1 MKPIFKVLICIV
13 AILFVVSPLIVYCL
27 TLHNEDFAEK
37 SSDFGIFGDYIGGTV
52 GTIIGA
58 ISIYLV
64 YITYT
69 SQVKFARRQDESMKR
84 QQFETTYFSLLEQQ
98 QMIRSQLK
106 GTIGDETY
114 EGIFYLQNL
123 KLQLSDA
130 LSELNYIQNEIT
142 EDNKVM
148 LKNRVN
154 SLYLDFFLP
163 NVSNL
168 GHFFRHLY
176 HILKHIEDS
185 NMPDARKYADLLQSQ
200 LSNDELYLLAING
213 ISNYGRRKMLPL
225 MDKYGLLENYNANG
239 DMLIVK
245 LLSIF
250 YKQTKSKYLMFKNGK
265 IIFVGGVHGVGKST
279 FSAVVKQKCRSIECL
294 SCSKII
300 KWENPSHKEVENVE
314 ETQDA
319 LLANLPYFIDQ
330 DKNYLLDGHFCLLT
344 EQGTIERVPMEVFE
358 VMSLSLIIVLKEEP
372 AIICQRLNKRDSH
385 NYPIELVTNFQEEEL
400 KYAAEVA
407 DTLGISLEICDREK
421 SEDIIE
427 YLKLQL
433 NDNAIFSK

>member
-1 MKPIFKVLICIV
+1 MKPIYKAFIWLLS
-13 AILFVVSPLIVYCL
+13 ILFVLSPIIVYCL
-27 TLHNEDFAEK
+27 TLHSTDFAEK
-37 SSDFGIFGDYIGGTV
+37 SSDFGVFGDYIGGTV
-52 GTIIGA
+52 GTIFGA
-58 ISIYLV
+58 ISIFLV

-98 QMIRSQLK
+98 QLIRSQIK
-106 GTIGDETY
+106 GKIGDKTY
-114 EGIFYLQNL
+114 EGILYLQNL
-123 KLQLSDA
+123 KSQLSDA
-130 LSELNYIQNEIT
+130 LSELNYIQDEIT
-142 EDNKVM
+142 EGNKIM

-154 SLYLDFFLP
+154 GLYLDFFLP

-168 GHFFRHLY
+168 GHYFRHLY

-279 FSAVVKQKCRSIECL
+279 FSAVVKQKCRAIECL
-294 SCSKII
+294 SSSKII

-314 ETQDA
+314 ETQDP

-344 EQGTIERVPMEVFE
+344 EQGTIERVPIEVFE
-358 VMSLSLIIVLKEEP
+358 VMSPSLIIVLKEEP

-407 DTLGISLEICDREK
+407 DTLGISLEICDSEK
-421 SEDIIE
+421 
-427 YLKLQL
+427 Q
-433 NDNAIFSK
+433 NAIVQSVEMQFK

>member
-27 TLHNEDFAEK
+27 TLQNENFAEK
-37 SSDFGIFGDYIGGTV
+37 SSDFGVFGDYIGGTV

-114 EGIFYLQNL
+114 EGILYLQNL

-130 LSELNYIQNEIT
+130 LSELNYIQDEIT
-142 EDNKVM
+142 EGNKVM

-154 SLYLDFFLP
+154 SLYMDFFLP

-168 GHFFRHLY
+168 GHYFRHLY

-265 IIFVGGVHGVGKST
+265 NIFVGGVHGVGKST
-279 FSAVVKQKCRSIECL
+279 FSVVVKQKCRSIECL

-314 ETQDA
+314 KTQDA

-358 VMSLSLIIVLKEEP
+358 VTSPSLIIVMKEEP
-372 AIICQRLNKRDSH
+372 AIICQRLNKRDSP
-385 NYPIELVTNFQEEEL
+385 NYPIELVTNFQKEEL
-400 KYAAEVA
+400 KSAAEVA
-407 DTLGISLEICDREK
+407 DTLGVPLEICNREN

-427 YLKLQL
+427 YVKMQL
-433 NDNAIFSK
+433 NDSVIFSK

>member
-27 TLHNEDFAEK
+27 TLQNENFAEK
-37 SSDFGIFGDYIGGTV
+37 SSDFGVFGDYIGGTL

-69 SQVKFARRQDESMKR
+69 SQVEFARRQDESMKR

-114 EGIFYLQNL
+114 EGILYLQNL

-130 LSELNYIQNEIT
+130 LSELNYIQDEIT

-154 SLYLDFFLP
+154 SLYMDFFLP

-168 GHFFRHLY
+168 GHYFRHLY
-176 HILKHIEDS
+176 HILKHVEDS

-265 IIFVGGVHGVGKST
+265 IIFVGGVHGGGKST

-314 ETQDA
+314 KTQDA

-344 EQGTIERVPMEVFE
+344 EQETIERVPMEVFE
-358 VMSLSLIIVLKEEP
+358 VMSPSLIIVMKEEP

-385 NYPIELVTNFQEEEL
+385 NYPIELVMNFQKEEL
-400 KYAAEVA
+400 KSAAEVA
-407 DTLGISLEICDREK
+407 DTLGVPLEICNREN

-427 YLKLQL
+427 YVKMQL
-433 NDNAIFSK
+433 NDSVIFSK

>member
-1 MKPIFKVLICIV
+1 MKPIFKVLICNV

-37 SSDFGIFGDYIGGTV
+37 SSDFGVFGDYIGGTV

-114 EGIFYLQNL
+114 EGILYLQNL

-154 SLYLDFFLP
+154 SLYLDFSF
-163 NVSNL
+163 
-168 GHFFRHLY
+168 
-176 HILKHIEDS
+176 
-185 NMPDARKYADLLQSQ
+185 Q
-200 LSNDELYLLAING
+200 
-213 ISNYGRRKMLPL
+213 
-225 MDKYGLLENYNANG
+225 
-239 DMLIVK
+239 
-245 LLSIF
+245 
-250 YKQTKSKYLMFKNGK
+250 
-265 IIFVGGVHGVGKST
+265 
-279 FSAVVKQKCRSIECL
+279 
-294 SCSKII
+294 
-300 KWENPSHKEVENVE
+300 
-314 ETQDA
+314 
-319 LLANLPYFIDQ
+319 
-330 DKNYLLDGHFCLLT
+330 
-344 EQGTIERVPMEVFE
+344 
-358 VMSLSLIIVLKEEP
+358 MSP
-372 AIICQRLNKRDSH
+372 
-385 NYPIELVTNFQEEEL
+385 T
-400 KYAAEVA
+400 
-407 DTLGISLEICDREK
+407 
-421 SEDIIE
+421 
-427 YLKLQL
+427 
-433 NDNAIFSK
+433 

>member
-27 TLHNEDFAEK
+27 TLQNEDFAEK
-37 SSDFGIFGDYIGGTV
+37 SSDFGVFGDYIGGTV
-52 GTIIGA
+52 GTIIGS
-58 ISIYLV
+58 ISIFLV

-114 EGIFYLQNL
+114 EGILYLQNL

-130 LSELNYIQNEIT
+130 LSELNYIQDEIT
-142 EDNKVM
+142 EGNKIM

-154 SLYLDFFLP
+154 GLYMDFFLP

-168 GHFFRHLY
+168 GHYFRHLY

-185 NMPDARKYADLLQSQ
+185 NMPDAKKYADLLQSQ

-213 ISNYGRRKMLPL
+213 ISNFGRRKMLPL

-265 IIFVGGVHGVGKST
+265 IIFVGGVHGVGKSS
-279 FSAVVKQKCRSIECL
+279 FSNVLKDKCMSVESL

-300 KWENPSHKEVENVE
+300 QWKNPARKEVKNVG
-314 ETQDA
+314 ETQNT

-330 DKNYLLDGHFCLLT
+330 DKNYVLDGHFCLLT
-344 EQGTIERVPMEVFE
+344 ENGTIERVPMEVFE
-358 VMSLSLIIVLKEEP
+358 AISPSLIIVLKEEP
-372 AIICQRLNKRDSH
+372 VIICQRLKMRDSR
-385 NYPIELVTNFQEEEL
+385 NYSLELMTGFQEEEL
-400 KYAAEVA
+400 KYAEEVA
-407 DTLGISLEICDREK
+407 DTLGVPLEVYTAENQEVVVQSVEMQFK
-421 SEDIIE
+421 
-427 YLKLQL
+427 
-433 NDNAIFSK
+433 